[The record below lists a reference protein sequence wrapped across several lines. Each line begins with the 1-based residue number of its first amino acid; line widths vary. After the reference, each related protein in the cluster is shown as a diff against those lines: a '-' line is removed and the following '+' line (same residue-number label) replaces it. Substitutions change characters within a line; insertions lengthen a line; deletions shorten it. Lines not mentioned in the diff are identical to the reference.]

1 MLAYI
6 LWALQG
12 FLPLLWLTIMTLQ
25 GMVSFWKIV
34 VGGWITEL
42 TLSKS
47 LFAKPKALIAILLTP
62 YFYCTSYKKLLVSY
76 SYFFCTDC
84 VAGDTTLSNW
94 YRSCY
99 GFAKK
104 SSYWGWTNSE
114 GKAGSSKNP
123 HGFGIC
129 CSYRNTHAFA
139 SESFLYLYFYFLN
152 K

>member
-1 MLAYI
+1 MSFASFSSSVV
-6 LWALQG
+6 ADNND
-12 FLPLLWLTIMTLQ
+12 TLQ
-25 GMVSFWKIV
+25 GMVSLWKIA
-34 VGGWITEL
+34 VGGWILEL
-42 TLSKS
+42 ALSES
-47 LFAKPKALIAILLTP
+47 LFAKPKALITILLAP
-62 YFYCTSYKKLLVSY
+62 YFHCTSYKKTSCFLFI
-76 SYFFCTDC
+76 FFCTDC

-104 SSYWGWTNSE
+104 SSYWRWTNSE
-114 GKAGSSKNP
+114 GKAGPSKNP
-123 HGFGIC
+123 DGFGIC